1 MATINPFQPPINY
14 AVDVQSP
21 FEAALGGFKLGA
33 GVAEIEAARQ
43 TREKAQ
49 ATQTELANL
58 FKNPLATAADY
69 DRVAAFLP
77 KDQAAIVTQGF
88 ERKTKE
94 QQANDLRMGA
104 EVYSA
109 IKSGNLPVAKQM
121 LTDQA
126 TAFRNSGREDKAKAI
141 EDSIKI
147 IDLNPTG
154 AQATIGLYM
163 ARLPGGTD
171 FLNNADKAL
180 SIIRTEALA
189 KPTLDKAVA
198 DASAA
203 VADAKKKVAEAEDTP
218 SRLLAE
224 ADLRSAQTAQQRAL
238 TAASEGEEARK
249 LTKFAPE
256 LRETIAKADAAVADA
271 EKRVAEAK
279 DTPTRLVAE
288 NNLRVAQAAQ
298 ANAAAAKSK
307 KDLEDEGVK
316 VQSSKILDNGTAVFV
331 TTNGKTRVI
340 GPDGVELTGQERVD
354 AVREAEQF
362 GADIQ
367 QLRSGARKAGEV
379 GQTEAAKAFENV
391 GKIRRNISNLD
402 SAIAALD
409 AGATTGVIASKF
421 PNWKASTIELQN
433 VQRQLGLDI
442 IGSVTFGALSE
453 GELSLALETALPLN
467 MNEPQLKDWLIR
479 KKTAQNKLADYITE
493 QARFLSI
500 PGRSLGDWLIQAE
513 KRGQP
518 PGMTAPGTG
527 AAGAAAAAAPPLPK
541 SATVGGK
548 TYTRP
553 PSFTDKQWGDYLK
566 AQGVMQ

>member
-33 GVAEIEAARQ
+33 GVAEIQAAKQ
-43 TREKAQ
+43 AREKAQ

-163 ARLPGGTD
+163 ARLPGGTE

-189 KPTLDKAVA
+189 PSELKQSQIKAQDAIADLRIKLQNEPDKAKQLSLETEIKEMEAKYQERVIQA
-198 DASAA
+198 DL
-203 VADAKKKVAEAEDTP
+203 DAKK
-218 SRLLAE
+218 
-224 ADLRSAQTAQQRAL
+224 AQT
-238 TAASEGEEARK
+238 G
-249 LTKFAPE
+249 
-256 LRETIAKADAAVADA
+256 
-271 EKRVAEAK
+271 
-279 DTPTRLVAE
+279 
-288 NNLRVAQAAQ
+288 Q
-298 ANAAAAKSK
+298 ANAAAAKYK
-307 KDLEDEGVK
+307 KELEDEGVK
-316 VQSSKILDNGTAVFV
+316 VQSSNILPNGTVV
-331 TTNGKTRVI
+331 YITTNGKTRVI

-518 PGMTAPGTG
+518 SGMTAPGTG
-527 AAGAAAAAAPPLPK
+527 AAAPPLPK

-566 AQGVMQ
+566 SQGVTP

>member
-1 MATINPFQPPINY
+1 MPAPIDYGVQIADPTQAFLSAFQAGTSIQD
-14 AVDVQSP
+14 AQFKQQQQVQQAAQQKLIQAGFLKLQSP
-21 FEAALGGFKLGA
+21 
-33 GVAEIEAARQ
+33 
-43 TREKAQ
+43 
-49 ATQTELANL
+49 N
-58 FKNPLATAADY
+58 ATAADY
-69 DRVAAFLP
+69 ANLSMMLPETQAKAVRESFSMLDSERQKTALQQSGQIFSAFEAKQPEIAISLMDQQITAKENAGDTAGADFLKKWRDVAKETPEATKIFFGNML
-77 KDQAAIVTQGF
+77 TQIPGGDKVIENSIKLSG
-88 ERKTKE
+88 ERRAVGLEASALRQSEIKAQSE
-94 QQANDLRMGA
+94 MADLR
-104 EVYSA
+104 
-109 IKSGNLPVAKQM
+109 IKLQNEP
-121 LTDQA
+121 
-126 TAFRNSGREDKAKAI
+126 DKAKQLALETQIKEI
-141 EDSIKI
+141 EANFQEQVI
-147 IDLNPTG
+147 
-154 AQATIGLYM
+154 Q
-163 ARLPGGTD
+163 
-171 FLNNADKAL
+171 
-180 SIIRTEALA
+180 
-189 KPTLDKAVA
+189 
-198 DASAA
+198 
-203 VADAKKKVAEAEDTP
+203 
-218 SRLLAE
+218 
-224 ADLRSAQTAQQRAL
+224 ADLALKKAQT
-238 TAASEGEEARK
+238 G
-249 LTKFAPE
+249 
-256 LRETIAKADAAVADA
+256 
-271 EKRVAEAK
+271 
-279 DTPTRLVAE
+279 
-288 NNLRVAQAAQ
+288 Q
-298 ANAAAAKSK
+298 ANQAAAKYK

-316 VQSSKILDNGTAVFV
+316 VQSSSILPNGTVV
-331 TTNGKTRVI
+331 YITTNGKTRVI

-566 AQGVMQ
+566 SQGVMQ

>member
-1 MATINPFQPPINY
+1 MPAPIDYGVQIADPTQSFLSAFQAGTSIQD
-14 AVDVQSP
+14 AQFKQQQQVQQAAQQKLIQAGFAKLQSP
-21 FEAALGGFKLGA
+21 
-33 GVAEIEAARQ
+33 
-43 TREKAQ
+43 
-49 ATQTELANL
+49 N
-58 FKNPLATAADY
+58 ATAADY
-69 DRVAAFLP
+69 ANLSMMLPETQAKAVRESFGMLTEDRQKTALGQASQVFSALKSGKPEIAISLMDQQIEAKQNAGDMAGADFLKTWRDVAKENP
-77 KDQAAIVTQGF
+77 QATENYFGF
-88 ERKTKE
+88 TISQIPGGDKVIE
-94 QQANDLRMGA
+94 
-104 EVYSA
+104 SA
-109 IKSGNLPVAKQM
+109 IKLGGESRAAGLAPSALRQSEIKAQ
-121 LTDQA
+121 TDMADLRIKLQ
-126 TAFRNSGREDKAKAI
+126 SEPDKAKQLALETQIKEI
-141 EDSIKI
+141 EANFQEQVI
-147 IDLNPTG
+147 
-154 AQATIGLYM
+154 Q
-163 ARLPGGTD
+163 
-171 FLNNADKAL
+171 
-180 SIIRTEALA
+180 
-189 KPTLDKAVA
+189 
-198 DASAA
+198 
-203 VADAKKKVAEAEDTP
+203 
-218 SRLLAE
+218 
-224 ADLRSAQTAQQRAL
+224 ADLDLKKAQT
-238 TAASEGEEARK
+238 G
-249 LTKFAPE
+249 
-256 LRETIAKADAAVADA
+256 
-271 EKRVAEAK
+271 
-279 DTPTRLVAE
+279 
-288 NNLRVAQAAQ
+288 Q
-298 ANAAAAKSK
+298 ANQAAAKYK

-316 VQSSKILDNGTAVFV
+316 VQSSNILPNGTVVFV
-331 TTNGKTRVI
+331 TTNGKTRVV

-367 QLRSGARKAGEV
+367 QLRSGARKAGEI

-433 VQRQLGLDI
+433 IQRQLGLDI

-500 PGRSLGDWLIQAE
+500 PGRSLGDWLTQAE

-566 AQGVMQ
+566 SQGVMQ

>member
-1 MATINPFQPPINY
+1 MAINPLQAPINY
-14 AVDVQSP
+14 AGMVPQINIGQQFAELGQVLVERQKRTQAEEVKAAYAADLQNAINNPTQETWSQMIAKYPQQREAFNQARKGYGEVAATNEFNQGFEVSMALENNKPEVAKQRLLTIISARENAKLPTNIYKDVLDQLESDNVKG
-21 FEAALGGFKLGA
+21 AQA
-33 GVAEIEAARQ
+33 GVNYALTIVDPERFEKIVNARVTAEKAPSEITKFTAEANKAVTESQQKVADLRIKLQNEPDKAKQLALETQIKEIEANFQEKVIQADLDLK
-43 TREKAQ
+43 KAQ
-49 ATQTELANL
+49 T
-58 FKNPLATAADY
+58 
-69 DRVAAFLP
+69 
-77 KDQAAIVTQGF
+77 G
-88 ERKTKE
+88 
-94 QQANDLRMGA
+94 QAN
-104 EVYSA
+104 
-109 IKSGNLPVAKQM
+109 Q
-121 LTDQA
+121 
-126 TAFRNSGREDKAKAI
+126 
-141 EDSIKI
+141 
-147 IDLNPTG
+147 
-154 AQATIGLYM
+154 
-163 ARLPGGTD
+163 
-171 FLNNADKAL
+171 
-180 SIIRTEALA
+180 
-189 KPTLDKAVA
+189 
-198 DASAA
+198 
-203 VADAKKKVAEAEDTP
+203 
-218 SRLLAE
+218 
-224 ADLRSAQTAQQRAL
+224 
-238 TAASEGEEARK
+238 
-249 LTKFAPE
+249 
-256 LRETIAKADAAVADA
+256 
-271 EKRVAEAK
+271 
-279 DTPTRLVAE
+279 
-288 NNLRVAQAAQ
+288 
-298 ANAAAAKSK
+298 AAAKYK

-316 VQSSKILDNGTAVFV
+316 VQSSSILPNGTVVFV
-331 TTNGKTRVI
+331 TTNGKTRVV

-354 AVREAEQF
+354 AVRDAEQF

-518 PGMTAPGTG
+518 PGMTPPGTG

-566 AQGVMQ
+566 SQGVTP

>member
-1 MATINPFQPPINY
+1 MPAPIDYGVQIADPTQAFLSAFQAGTSIQD
-14 AVDVQSP
+14 AQFKQQQQVQQAAQQKLIQAGFAKLQSP
-21 FEAALGGFKLGA
+21 
-33 GVAEIEAARQ
+33 
-43 TREKAQ
+43 
-49 ATQTELANL
+49 N
-58 FKNPLATAADY
+58 ATAADY
-69 DRVAAFLP
+69 ANLSMMLP
-77 KDQAAIVTQGF
+77 ETQAKAVRESFGMLDSERQKTALDQASRVFSAFKSNKPGIAISLMDQQIDAKRNSGDEAGAKFLETWRDVA
-88 ERKTKE
+88 KE
-94 QQANDLRMGA
+94 NPQATENYFGYTISQIPGG
-104 EVYSA
+104 EKVIESA
-109 IKSGNLPVAKQM
+109 IKL
-121 LTDQA
+121 
-126 TAFRNSGREDKAKAI
+126 
-141 EDSIKI
+141 
-147 IDLNPTG
+147 
-154 AQATIGLYM
+154 
-163 ARLPGGTD
+163 GGE
-171 FLNNADKAL
+171 
-180 SIIRTEALA
+180 IRAAGLA

-198 DASAA
+198 DASSA
-203 VADAKKKVAEAEDTP
+203 VADAQKKVAEAADTP

-224 ADLRSAQTAQQRAL
+224 ADLSSAKTAQQRAL

-279 DTPTRLVAE
+279 DTPTRLAEE

-298 ANAAAAKSK
+298 ANAAAAKYK

-316 VQSSKILDNGTAVFV
+316 VQSSSILPNGTVVFV
-331 TTNGKTRVI
+331 TTNGKTRVV

-354 AVREAEQF
+354 AVRDAEQF

-518 PGMTAPGTG
+518 PGMTAPDTG

-566 AQGVMQ
+566 SQGVTP

>member
-1 MATINPFQPPINY
+1 MATINPFQAPINY

-33 GVAEIEAARQ
+33 GVAEIEAAKQ
-43 TREKAQ
+43 AREKAQ
-49 ATQTELANL
+49 AAQTELVNL
-58 FKNPLATAADY
+58 FKNPKANAADY
-69 DRVAAFLP
+69 ERAIAFLP

-88 ERKTKE
+88 ERKTKD
-94 QQANDLRMGA
+94 QQQNDLRMGG

-109 IKSGNLPVAKQM
+109 IKSGNLPVAIKM
-121 LTDQA
+121 LTDKA
-126 TAFRNSGREDKAKAI
+126 IGLRNVGREDEAKAA
-141 EDSIKI
+141 EASAETIKI
-147 IDLNPTG
+147 NPTG

-163 ARLPGGTD
+163 ARLPGGKE
-171 FLNNADKAL
+171 FLENADKAL

-189 KPTLDKAVA
+189 PSALKQA
-198 DASAA
+198 DIKTQS
-203 VADAKKKVAEAEDTP
+203 EM
-218 SRLLAE
+218 
-224 ADLRSAQTAQQRAL
+224 ADLRFKLQNEPDKAKQLALETQIKELELEQAQVKTKYAEREAAAGLGLTGAQT
-238 TAASEGEEARK
+238 
-249 LTKFAPE
+249 
-256 LRETIAKADAAVADA
+256 
-271 EKRVAEAK
+271 
-279 DTPTRLVAE
+279 
-288 NNLRVAQAAQ
+288 AQ
-298 ANAAAAKSK
+298 ANAAAAKYK

-316 VQSSKILDNGTAVFV
+316 VQSSNILPNGTVVFV
-331 TTNGKTRVI
+331 TTNGKTRVV

-354 AVREAEQF
+354 AVRDAEQF

-566 AQGVMQ
+566 SQGVMQ

>member
-1 MATINPFQPPINY
+1 MPAPIDYGVQIADPTQAFLSAFQAGTSIQD
-14 AVDVQSP
+14 AQFKQQQQVQQAAQQKLIQEGFKKLQSP
-21 FEAALGGFKLGA
+21 
-33 GVAEIEAARQ
+33 
-43 TREKAQ
+43 T
-49 ATQTELANL
+49 
-58 FKNPLATAADY
+58 ATAADY
-69 DRVAAFLP
+69 ANLSMMLP
-77 KDQAAIVTQGF
+77 GPQAEAVRKSF
-88 ERKTKE
+88 E
-94 QQANDLRMGA
+94 
-104 EVYSA
+104 
-109 IKSGNLPVAKQM
+109 M
-121 LTDQA
+121 LTEDRQKTALGQAGQVFSALKAGKPGIAISLMDQQIDA
-126 TAFRNSGREDKAKAI
+126 KRNSGDEAGAKFLETWRDVAK
-141 EDSIKI
+141 E
-147 IDLNPTG
+147 NP
-154 AQATIGLYM
+154 QATENYFGYTISQI
-163 ARLPGGTD
+163 PGGEKVIESAVK
-171 FLNNADKAL
+171 LGGESRAAG
-180 SIIRTEALA
+180 LA

-203 VADAKKKVAEAEDTP
+203 VADAQKKVFEAADTP

-224 ADLRSAQTAQQRAL
+224 ADYRSAQTALQRAQ
-238 TAASEGEEARK
+238 TAASEGSEARS
-249 LTKFAPE
+249 LTKFGPE

-271 EKRVAEAK
+271 QQKLAEAK
-279 DTPTRLVAE
+279 DTPTRLAAE
-288 NNLRVAQAAQ
+288 NNLRVAQTAQ

-316 VQSSKILDNGTAVFV
+316 VQSSSILPNGTVVFV

-354 AVREAEQF
+354 AVRDAEQF

-518 PGMTAPGTG
+518 PGMTPPGTG

-553 PSFTDKQWGDYLK
+553 PGFTDAQWRDYLK
-566 AQGVMQ
+566 AQGVTP